1 MALAD
6 SSVVTLALP
15 DVLRHFDVSITTV
28 AWVLTAYNLVLAVA
42 AVPAAHVARRQPAV
56 VCAVGLVVFSG
67 ASLACGLAPTFGVL
81 LAARCVQAAGGPA
94 GLGAPLHLLSPVA
107 AAGRGGAPPGG

>member
-56 VCAVGLVVFSG
+56 GCAGGLVVFSG

-81 LAARCVQAAGGPA
+81 LAARCVQAAGGA
-94 GLGAPLHLLSPVA
+94 AVWAAAPRPLSPVA
-107 AAGRGGAPPGG
+107 APAGGGRA